1 MRFAVAKRAPFRH
14 ADFMGL
20 WDRLLDKTVYF
31 SFDSS
36 GFLRHAEDFRQADLD
51 VDLTGKRFVVT
62 GANAG
67 LGFATA
73 KALASLG
80 GHVYLFCRNPERARQ
95 AQQRIASDAP
105 GASTRIVL
113 VDMGDLQAVDAAA
126 EALGDLPLAGLIH
139 NAGLMPDSYRTTPQG
154 FELSYA
160 VHLLGPLR
168 LTWRLLPN
176 LRAGGGRVVFVTS
189 GGMYTE
195 SLDLR
200 TLANSESSFKKGYKG
215 ITAYARTKRG
225 QAELASLLAGRIKL
239 PIRVHAMHPGW
250 ADTGGVKVSMP
261 RFYKFVGD
269 RLRTPEQGAD
279 TIVWLAASTTNPPSD
294 FWFDRE
300 PASMFLIKKYRTHP
314 AHRAG
319 LLPQLC
325 ADADVPLSA
334 FGS

>member
-14 ADFMGL
+14 AAFMGL
-20 WDRLLDKTVYF
+20 LDRLLDKSVYF

-36 GFLRHAEDFRQADLD
+36 GFLRHAEDFSQADLD
-51 VDLTGKRFVVT
+51 VDLTGKRYVVT

-73 KALASLG
+73 KALAQLG
-80 GHVYLFCRNPERARQ
+80 GHIYLFCRNPERARQ
-95 AQQRIASDAP
+95 AQQRIASDDP

-113 VDMGDLQAVDAAA
+113 VDMGDLHAVDAAA
-126 EALGDLPLAGLIH
+126 EALGDEPLAGLIH
-139 NAGLMPDSYRTTPQG
+139 NAGLMPDAYKTTLQG
-154 FELSYA
+154 FELTYA

-176 LRAGGGRVVFVTS
+176 LRAGGGRVIFVGS
-189 GGMYTE
+189 GGMYSE
-195 SLDLR
+195 ALDLM
-200 TLANSESSFKKGYKG
+200 TLPNHEGSFKKGYKG

-225 QAELASLLAGRIKL
+225 QAELVRVLGDRLKPL
-239 PIRVHAMHPGW
+239 RVHAMHPGW
-250 ADTGGVKVSMP
+250 ANTKGVEDSMP
-261 RFYKFVGD
+261 WFHKFVGN

-279 TIVWLAASTTNPPSD
+279 TIVWLAASKTDPASD
-294 FWFDRE
+294 FYFDR
-300 PASMFLIKKYRTHP
+300 ASAPMNLLKKHSSHP
-314 AHRAG
+314 AQRAG

-325 ADADVPLSA
+325 ADADVPLDA